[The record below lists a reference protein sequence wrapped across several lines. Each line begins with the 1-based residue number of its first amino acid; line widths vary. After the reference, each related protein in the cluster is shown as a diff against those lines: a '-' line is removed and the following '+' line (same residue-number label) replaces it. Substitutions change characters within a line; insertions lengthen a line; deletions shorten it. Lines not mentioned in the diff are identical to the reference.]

1 MNYIKHSLCAIALAI
16 TASSV
21 VATAHAADYTIRL
34 ATISQVGQPI
44 DKGTERFKEQVEKE
58 SNGRIKMQIY
68 PGGQLGGEIE
78 VQDNV
83 AIGTIQM
90 AVIGSPLTVG
100 KLPKLDVL
108 NMYYLWR
115 DRDHMDSVLTG
126 PIGAKL
132 FKEYEDA
139 SGIHVITA
147 NWQQGTRKALLKKAA
162 STPADMAGV
171 KIRVTAGVPI
181 YDALWSAMGASP
193 VPLSFPDAYSAMQ
206 TGVVDAIEL
215 PVDFIY
221 NNQFHDL
228 GKFMVET
235 DHYVY
240 ANFLI
245 INADYFKALP
255 DDLKQIIEKAGIA
268 AGQYQTELVVSQ
280 ENEIIEKL
288 REAGVT
294 IVPADTAAFRKAVE
308 PVLESKM
315 DIWGRDLYDEIQQ
328 SGLN

>member
-1 MNYIKHSLCAIALAI
+1 MKYITHSLCAIALAI
-16 TASSV
+16 TGSSV
-21 VATAHAADYTIRL
+21 VATAQAADYTIRL

-58 SNGRIKMQIY
+58 SNGRIKVQVY

-126 PIGAKL
+126 PIGQKL

-139 SGIHVITA
+139 SGIHVITG
-147 NWQQGTRKALLKKAA
+147 NWQQGTRKALLKKSA
-162 STPADMAGV
+162 STPAEMAGV

-245 INADYFKALP
+245 VNADYFNKLP
-255 DDLKQIIEKAGIA
+255 DDLKQLIEKAGVA

-288 REAGVT
+288 RGAGVT
-294 IVPADTAAFRKAVE
+294 IVAVDKTAFRDAVQ